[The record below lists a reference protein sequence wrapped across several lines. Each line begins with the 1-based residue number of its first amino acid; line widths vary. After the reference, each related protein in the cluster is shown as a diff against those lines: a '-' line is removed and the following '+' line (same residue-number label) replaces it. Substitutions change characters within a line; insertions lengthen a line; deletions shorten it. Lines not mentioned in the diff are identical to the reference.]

1 MAFTVAK
8 NPTQKFQYQKG
19 METLSG
25 KNTSE
30 SHTEHLHTNQN
41 LSAPQFIQQV
51 MPKSIYTNVAMQM
64 TPHSMATNTASGT
77 KA

>member
-1 MAFTVAK
+1 MAFTIRK
-8 NPTQKFQYQKG
+8 NPSQKFQYEKG

-30 SHTEHLHTNQN
+30 SHTEHLHSNQN
-41 LSAPQFIQQV
+41 LSTPQFKQQV
-51 MPKSIYTNVAMQM
+51 MPKSMYVNVAMQM

>member
-8 NPTQKFQYQKG
+8 NPEQKFQYEKG

-30 SHTEHLHTNQN
+30 SHGTHLHTNQN
-41 LSAPQFIQQV
+41 LSVPQFKQQV
-51 MPKSIYTNVAMQM
+51 MPSSIYTNVAMQM
-64 TPHSMATNTASGT
+64 TPPSMATNTASGT